1 MISKQKNMT
10 HVLIN
15 TNMQTIIVMEK
26 LMFALYSKKTLYM
39 LLLVYITLTIWISS
53 VLLIYQ
59 YR

>member
-15 TNMQTIIVMEK
+15 KNMQTIIVMEK

-39 LLLVYITLTIWISS
+39 LLLVYITLTI
-53 VLLIYQ
+53 
-59 YR
+59 